1 MLMRGISN
9 YSFMFNSTSKSGG
22 MFSSF
27 NFGDYAAIRNGSY
40 KMLAK
45 KQFANVKR
53 TDSTDGTSTTNKRK
67 VTKSDIAAE
76 TSNKIKS
83 SVDSLKKSV
92 NALNDKDLWKQTN
105 GAYDTDKITKAIKD
119 FASSYNGV
127 VDQVDDSKS
136 TAVTSSA
143 RWMNSLTNTMKT
155 SLEKVGVK
163 LGDDNKLT
171 VDEETLKNADMKA
184 VKAMFNGAYSYA
196 NQTAEK
202 ASSVA
207 SASQRDTSM
216 YTSAGSYAN
225 MMSSWFNTSI

>member
-22 MFSSF
+22 MFGSF
-27 NFGDYAAIRNGSY
+27 NFGDYAAIRNGLY
-40 KMLAK
+40 QKLAK

-53 TDSTDGTSTTNKRK
+53 TDSASTSTNKK
-67 VTKSDIAAE
+67 NVTKSDIAAE

>member
-1 MLMRGISN
+1 MRGISN
-9 YSFMFNSTSKSGG
+9 YSFLFNNYGSGKNTN
-22 MFSSF
+22 MVSSF
-27 NFGDYAAIRNGSY
+27 NFTDLAAIKNGTY
-40 KMLAK
+40 KKLVQKQLANSK
-45 KQFANVKR
+45 N
-53 TDSTDGTSTTNKRK
+53 TDETTTNKK
-67 VTKSDIAAE
+67 KYTKTDIAAE

-92 NALNDKDLWKQTN
+92 DALNNKDLWKQTN

-127 VDQVDDSKS
+127 VDQVEDSTS
-136 TAVTSSA
+136 TAVASSA
-143 RWMNSLTNTMKT
+143 RWMNSLSNTMKT

-171 VDEETLKNADMKA
+171 VDEEALAKADMKA
-184 VKAMFNGAYSYA
+184 VKTMFSGAYSYA

-207 SASQRDTSM
+207 SASLRDTGM
-216 YTSAGSYAN
+216 YTNTGSYAN
-225 MMSSWFNTSI
+225 MMSSWFHTSI